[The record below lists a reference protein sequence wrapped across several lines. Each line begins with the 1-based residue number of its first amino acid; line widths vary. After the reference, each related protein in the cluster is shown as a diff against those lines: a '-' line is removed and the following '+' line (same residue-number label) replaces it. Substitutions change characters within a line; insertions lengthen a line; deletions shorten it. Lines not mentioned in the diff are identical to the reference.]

1 MKLVVSVNHTEE
13 IRPCLENGAD
23 EVVLAVRGHSFTALK
38 KTNLCDLPDDER
50 VGLLVNKLY
59 FPAEMDSMHKLLDE
73 IGNRSFSSVYFAD
86 PAVAA
91 YARNKTLCRKLIYR
105 PDTLVTSSNDAGWW
119 MNRGIASVTVS
130 PLLTLEEIRKI
141 VGHQKHLE
149 LIIHGYTL
157 VSASRRKLVQAYLE
171 RNVDETDGLSIR
183 EESRDSHMP
192 VYETGE
198 GTLVYSDQVQQSFA
212 YVREFAESGADR
224 LYIEGVFMGT
234 EELLDTV
241 HLYRTILEKD
251 HPETEMDEY
260 KNKYKHRNLGEGYY
274 GEKTIL

>member
-1 MKLVVSVNHTEE
+1 MKLVVSVNHPEE
-13 IRPCLENGAD
+13 IRPCLEHGAD

-38 KTNLCDLPDDER
+38 KTDLCDLPDDEH

-73 IGNRSFSSVYFAD
+73 IENRAFSSVYFAD

-91 YARNKTLCRKLIYR
+91 YARNKAVVKKLIYR
-105 PDTLVTSSNDAGWW
+105 PDTLVTSSSDAGWW
-119 MNRGIASVTVS
+119 MNRGILSVTVS

-141 VGHQKHLE
+141 TGHQKHLE

-157 VSASRRKLVQAYLE
+157 VSASRRRLVQAYLE
-171 RNVDETDGLSIR
+171 RDADETDGLSIR

-198 GTLVYSDQVQQSFA
+198 GTLIYSDQVQQSFA
-212 YVREFAESGADR
+212 YAREFAESGVDR
-224 LYIEGVFMGT
+224 LYIEGIFMGT

-241 HLYRTILEKD
+241 RLYRAILENE
-251 HPETEMDEY
+251 HPETELEEY
-260 KNKYKHRNLGEGYY
+260 KSKYKHRNLGEGYY
-274 GEKTIL
+274 GEKTVL